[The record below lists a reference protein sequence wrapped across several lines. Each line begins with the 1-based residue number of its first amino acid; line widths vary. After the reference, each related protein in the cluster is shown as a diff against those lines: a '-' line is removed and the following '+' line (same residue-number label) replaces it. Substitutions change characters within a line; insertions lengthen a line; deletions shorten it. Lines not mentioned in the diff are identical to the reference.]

1 MLKHLALKIWQSL
14 NCEHSLLA
22 VSGVEQHASKMLL
35 LISLARYFLE
45 RQQGSLVPFLWSQ

>member
-14 NCEHSLLA
+14 NCEHSLPA